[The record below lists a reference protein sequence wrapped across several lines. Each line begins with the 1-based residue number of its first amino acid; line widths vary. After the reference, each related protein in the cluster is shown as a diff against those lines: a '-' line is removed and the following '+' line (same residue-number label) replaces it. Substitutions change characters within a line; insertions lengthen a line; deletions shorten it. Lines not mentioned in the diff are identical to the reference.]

1 MLSDDHYFRFG
12 GIQRL
17 YGNPVTEAFARAHV
31 TVIGLGGVGSWAA
44 EALARS
50 GIGHLT
56 LIDLDEVC
64 VSNTNR
70 QIQALDGNYGRA
82 KVEVMAERILAINP
96 SCRVDARLRFIRP
109 DNLEQELSGDM
120 DAIIDAIDSI
130 RAKTA
135 LLAYCHRHRLPVIC
149 CGGAGGQLDPG
160 RIRTGDL
167 SRTTQDPLLAK
178 VRQKLRREY
187 GFSRNPQRRYGI
199 ECVFSTEQLTYPT
212 PDGGVCLEKPAA
224 DGPVRLDCASGFGAS
239 TCVTATFG
247 MFAAARALHRIAR
260 TVRTGAET
268 PEAATGEL
276 SAN

>member
-1 MLSDDHYFRFG
+1 MQSDDFNYRFG

-17 YGNPVTEAFARAHV
+17 YGVHVAQAFDRAHA

-50 GIGHLT
+50 GVGQIT

-70 QIQALDGNYGRA
+70 QLHALDGNYGRA
-82 KVEVMAERILAINP
+82 KVEVMAERIRGINP
-96 SCRVDARLRFIRP
+96 GCRVNAELRFIRP
-109 DNLEQELSGDM
+109 DNLDREITAEM
-120 DAIIDAIDSI
+120 DVVIDAIDSV

-135 LLAYCHRHRLPVIC
+135 LLAYCQRQRIPVIC
-149 CGGAGGQLDPG
+149 CGGAGGQIDPTQ
-160 RIRTGDL
+160 IRVADL

-199 ECVFSTEQLTYPT
+199 ECIYSTEQLIYPA
-212 PDGGVCLEKPAA
+212 PDGGVCLQKPAS
-224 DGPVRLDCASGFGAS
+224 DGPVRLDCASGFGAA
-239 TCVTATFG
+239 TAVTATFG
-247 MFAAARALHRIAR
+247 MFAASRALAR
-260 TVRTGAET
+260 LARQATRQEANQRQETGQTRT
-268 PEAATGEL
+268 
-276 SAN
+276 